1 MANTIDF
8 NVNSNAV
15 NVLNQTTVAAQNT
28 AEATKNAKQELK
40 ELQKQMLSMDAD
52 SAEFQKAAARAGE
65 LKDQMG
71 DAADAIRTSTGPA
84 LESMNSTFSI
94 MQGQI
99 ANLDFG
105 GLGQSF
111 TSLGRAVEKINIKT
125 LKDELGGLVK
135 GLGNLAGAIVG
146 NPILALGGAVAL
158 LVMNFDK
165 INAALNGT
173 AEKVQK
179 LGEANVA
186 LEKQNLILDAQI
198 NKQKTLYGESFK
210 TLELEKE
217 KALNNVQVAENEL
230 AIAKTTGDINTIRE
244 KENKLI
250 ETRNLL
256 SGITAKGEADR
267 AKLVEE
273 AKNITIAGYKEEQE
287 RKAAIA
293 KFEDARQQQLAVIAE
308 KQRLIKANLDKENLI
323 MAEQQYTVERANFV
337 EKDIETKKVLVQTD
351 RQKQLQAELNQL
363 VEEEKI
369 LRNAK
374 LAIATGTTVNE
385 LKKEEVEI
393 QKDLNKEVA
402 KTEEVKV
409 DNSAAEEF
417 RAAYKAISDEAAKQA
432 KENELRLLSERDKEL
447 QINKEKYD
455 ALIAEADLRGI
466 DTTVFLE
473 AQLATEAEIK
483 KKWADKEK
491 EEDDKRRDEKLAK
504 TQEEFNARLSIVS
517 SGLSALG
524 ALNEAF
530 TKKGEKESKRQFQIQ
545 KALNLA
551 SAVVDTYGGINR
563 ALNDKTMPS
572 TTARIIQAS
581 IVGAMGLANVLKI
594 SKTEYGNASTPS
606 GTNMSAGNTGGGT
619 TAPSPANF
627 AFLGN
632 QPQQQ
637 PPLQAYVVSGQ
648 VSSNLEAQQLINNQ
662 ARLGG

>member
-8 NVNSNAV
+8 NVSTNATT
-15 NVLNQTTVAAQNT
+15 VLNQTAA
-28 AEATKNAKQELK
+28 ATNNARKELK

-65 LKDQMG
+65 LKDQMN

-94 MQGQI
+94 MQGQLT
-99 ANLDFG
+99 NLDFG

-111 TSLGRAVEKINIKT
+111 TSLGRAVEKINFKT

-135 GLGNLAGAIVG
+135 GLGNLAGAIIS

-250 ETRNLL
+250 EMRNLL

-267 AKLVEE
+267 VKLVEE
-273 AKNITIAGYKEEQE
+273 AKNITIEGYKEEQS
-287 RKAAIA
+287 RRAAIA
-293 KFEDARQQQLAVIAE
+293 KFEDGRAQQLAVIAE
-308 KQRLIKANLDKENLI
+308 KQRLIKANLQKEELI
-323 MAEQQYTVERANFV
+323 GTEKQYTTERANFV
-337 EKDIETKKVLVQTD
+337 QKDIETKKVLVVSD
-351 RQKQLQAELNQL
+351 RQKQLQKELNDL
-363 VEEEKI
+363 LAEEQI

-374 LAIATGTTVNE
+374 LAIATETTVE
-385 LKKEEVEI
+385 DLKK
-393 QKDLNKEVA
+393 KDN
-402 KTEEVKV
+402 
-409 DNSAAEEF
+409 
-417 RAAYKAISDEAAKQA
+417 Q
-432 KENELRLLSERDKEL
+432 
-447 QINKEKYD
+447 
-455 ALIAEADLRGI
+455 
-466 DTTVFLE
+466 
-473 AQLATEAEIK
+473 
-483 KKWADKEK
+483 K
-491 EEDDKRRDEKLAK
+491 EETERAK
-504 TQEEFNARLSIVS
+504 TQFQEIKSLGLQRIEFTKDTTERIFSQEDALNKRIIESQKKVEEHQKEILAKRVQMTSDAFGALSSLTMAFNAKSETAARNQFKLNKAFSLSQAIINTYQAVNA
-517 SGLSALG
+517 ALTAGGNPAKLATG
-524 ALNEAF
+524 AQFVEA
-530 TKKGEKESKRQFQIQ
+530 GI
-545 KALNLA
+545 AL
-551 SAVVDTYGGINR
+551 
-563 ALNDKTMPS
+563 
-572 TTARIIQAS
+572 TA
-581 IVGAMGLANVLKI
+581 GLANVIKI
-594 SKTEYGNASTPS
+594 QQTQFGGAN
-606 GTNMSAGNTGGGT
+606 SAGGGGNLGGVGGGGGGT
-619 TAPSPANF
+619 QAPSPANF

-632 QPQQQ
+632 QPNQQ